1 MYKDNENWGSQLEC
15 CVCFPCEWLD
25 VPLEIR
31 NFLETAKVIHDFVNI
46 FKYSL
51 MYSNFFEEQ

>member
-1 MYKDNENWGSQLEC
+1 ML
-15 CVCFPCEWLD
+15 CFPCEWLD

-31 NFLETAKVIHDFVNI
+31 NFLETAKVIHDNI